1 MILARG
7 RIVYS
12 VTIACS
18 SLLLFSIQPV
28 ITKAILPAFGGS
40 AGIWVTA
47 MLFFQIVLLLG
58 YLYAYWITRLAP
70 KAQSLIHAALLILSL
85 AVLPVKPHLEWA
97 LSGGQSP
104 VLSILSVLLASVGL
118 PYFLLSSTSP
128 LLQSWYSASYTAAF
142 PWRLFAL
149 SNLASV
155 VALLAYPVVIEPNS
169 RGSQQLSWWLIG
181 YAVLVAIA
189 CIAAILHLSATRIA
203 KPAQPSTEAS
213 ENRPVLWVAL
223 AACASALWLAV
234 ANHLSQEVAPV
245 PFLWVLPLSIYLF
258 SFILCFESEREWYR
272 PALFRWLLP
281 VAWIGGGYSIAAV
294 QGLPWEIGGFSLA
307 LFVWCMFCHGELARN
322 KPRRRQDLTFF
333 YLMLALGGALGGLFV
348 AVAAPNLFSTYLEL
362 PIGIAASVLLAMPL
376 IYGLRSKKR
385 LIRMGVIA
393 CAAFVLPTLLRDYGD
408 VLHLRNFYGA
418 SRVTDDGSGDLAFR
432 SLYNGRTLHGVE
444 FLAAKKSLLPTAY
457 YGPESGAGQVLT
469 VAGTTA
475 RHVGVVGL
483 GVGTLAAYGRVGDSF
498 RFYEINPAVIR
509 IASRYFHFLDRSP
522 AKTEVILG
530 DGRLALE
537 KEPSGSFD
545 VLVLDAFSD
554 DSIPVHLMTKEAF
567 GVYFRLLRGNGGVL
581 AIHLTNRYV
590 NLDPVVDALAAS
602 FHKRVTHIRSQADPA
617 QHILDA
623 DWALISGHDDSPPAD
638 AQTQRL
644 WTDDYSNLFQILK

>member
-1 MILARG
+1 MISARG
-7 RIVYS
+7 RVVYS
-12 VTIACS
+12 FTIACS

-28 ITKAILPAFGGS
+28 ITKAILPSFGGS

-47 MLFFQIVLLLG
+47 MLFFQVVLLLG
-58 YLYAYWITRLAP
+58 YLYAYGITRLAP
-70 KAQSLIHAALLILSL
+70 KAQSLIHAGLLVVSL

-97 LSGGQSP
+97 ASSGQSP
-104 VLSILSVLLASVGL
+104 VLSILLVLLVSVGL

-155 VALLAYPVVIEPNS
+155 IALLAYPILIEPQS
-169 RGSQQLSWWLIG
+169 TGSQQLRWWSTG
-181 YAVLVAIA
+181 YSVLVAIA
-189 CIAAILHLSATRIA
+189 GIAAILHLSATRIA
-203 KPAQPSTEAS
+203 NPPEPSTS
-213 ENRPVLWVAL
+213 SSDNRPILWISL

-258 SFILCFESEREWYR
+258 SFILCFESDRQWYR

-281 VAWIGGGYSIAAV
+281 AAWIGGGYSIAAV
-294 QGLPWEIGGFSLA
+294 QGLPWEISGFSLA
-307 LFVWCMFCHGELARN
+307 LFVWCMFCHGELARS

-376 IYGLRSKKR
+376 IYGLKSKKR
-385 LIRMGVIA
+385 LLRMGVIA
-393 CAAFVLPTLLRDYGD
+393 CAAFVLPTMLRDYGD

-418 SRVTDDGSGDLAFR
+418 SRVTDDGSGDLAYR

-444 FLAAKKSLLPTAY
+444 FLAPKKSLLPTAY
-457 YGPESGAGQVLT
+457 YWPESGAGQVLS

-475 RHVGVVGL
+475 RRIGVVGL
-483 GVGTLAAYGRVGDSF
+483 GVGTLAAYGRPGDSF
-498 RFYEINPAVIR
+498 RFYEINPAVIQ
-509 IASRYFHFLDRSP
+509 IASRDFHFLDGSP
-522 AKTEVILG
+522 ANTKVILG

-537 KEPSGSFD
+537 KEPTGSFD
-545 VLVLDAFSD
+545 VMVLDAFSD

-567 GVYFRLLRGNGGVL
+567 ALYFRLLRGGGVL

-590 NLDPVVDALAAS
+590 DLDPVVDALAAA
-602 FHKRVTHIRSQADPA
+602 FQKRVTHIHSQGNPE

-623 DWALISGHDDSPPAD
+623 DWALISGHDDSPQAIPP
-638 AQTQRL
+638 TRRL
-644 WTDDYSNLFQILK
+644 WTDDYSNLFQVLK

>member
-1 MILARG
+1 VNHSRG

-12 VTIACS
+12 TTIACS

-58 YLYAYWITRLAP
+58 YVYAFALTRLP
-70 KAQSLIHAALLILSL
+70 PRLQSLIHGALLAFSL
-85 AVLPVKPHLEWA
+85 ALLPVKPHLEWA
-97 LSGGQSP
+97 LPAGQSP
-104 VLSILSVLLASVGL
+104 LLSILSVLLASVGL

-128 LLQSWYSASYTAAF
+128 LLQSWYAGSWTAAL

-149 SNLASV
+149 SNLVSV
-155 VALLAYPVVIEPNS
+155 IALLAYPVLIEPNS
-169 RGSQQLSWWLIG
+169 TGSQQMLWWTTG
-181 YAVLVAIA
+181 YSVLVAFA
-189 CIAAILHLSATRIA
+189 CIAAILHLSATRISSSA
-203 KPAQPSTEAS
+203 PPETSDGG
-213 ENRPVLWVAL
+213 NRPVLWISL

-258 SFILCFESEREWYR
+258 SFILCFESDRQWYR

-294 QGLPWEIGGFSLA
+294 QGLQWEISGFSLA
-307 LFVWCMFCHGELARN
+307 LFVWCMFCHGELARA

-348 AVAAPNLFSTYLEL
+348 AVAAPNLFTTYLEL

-376 IYGLRSKKR
+376 IYGLTSKKR
-385 LIRMGVIA
+385 LIRMGVVA
-393 CAAFVLPTLLRDYGD
+393 CAAFALPVMIRDYGD
-408 VLHLRNFYGA
+408 LLHLRNFYGA
-418 SRVTDDGSGDLAFR
+418 SRVTDDGSGDLASR

-444 FLAAKKSLLPTAY
+444 FLSSAKSLLPTAY
-457 YGPESGAGQVLT
+457 YGPESGVGQVLIA
-469 VAGTTA
+469 AGTT
-475 RHVGVVGL
+475 RRQVGVIGL
-483 GVGTLAAYGRVGDSF
+483 GVGTLAAYGRAGDLF
-498 RFYEINPAVIR
+498 RFYEINPAVIQ

-522 AKTEVILG
+522 AKTEVVIG
-530 DGRLALE
+530 DGRLALQRE
-537 KEPSGSFD
+537 SADTFD

-567 GVYFRLLRGNGGVL
+567 AVYFRLLRSGGVL
-581 AIHLTNRYV
+581 AIHLTNRYID
-590 NLDPVVDALAAS
+590 LDPVVDALAAS
-602 FHKRVTHIRSQADPA
+602 FQKRVTHIHSQANPS
-617 QHILDA
+617 QHILDT
-623 DWALISGHDDSPPAD
+623 DWALISGHEDSPPAT
-638 AQTQRL
+638 ARPQRL
-644 WTDDYSNLFQILK
+644 WTDDYSNLFQVLK

>member
-1 MILARG
+1 MNPARG

-12 VTIACS
+12 TTIACS

-47 MLFFQIVLLLG
+47 MLFFQMVLLLG
-58 YLYAYWITRLAP
+58 YLYAYWITRLSP
-70 KAQSLIHAALLILSL
+70 KVQSLIHATLLVVSL

-128 LLQSWYSASYTAAF
+128 LLQSWYAASYTAAF

-155 VALLAYPVVIEPNS
+155 IALLAYPVLIEPQS
-169 RGSQQLSWWLIG
+169 TGSQQLRWWSVG

-189 CIAAILHLSATRIA
+189 SIAAILHLSANRVPSPT
-203 KPAQPSTEAS
+203 QPSTEES
-213 ENRPVLWVAL
+213 NNRPVLWIAL

-258 SFILCFESEREWYR
+258 SFILCFESDRAWYR

-294 QGLPWEIGGFSLA
+294 QGLQWEISGFSLA
-307 LFVWCMFCHGELARN
+307 LFVWCMFCHGELART

-376 IYGLRSKKR
+376 IYGLTSKKR

-393 CAAFVLPTLLRDYGD
+393 CAAFILPTMFRDYGD

-444 FLAAKKSLLPTAY
+444 FLSPQKSLLPTAY

-469 VAGTTA
+469 VAGTTP

-483 GVGTLAAYGRVGDSF
+483 GVGTLAAYGRPGDSF
-498 RFYEINPAVIR
+498 RFYEINPAVIQ
-509 IASRYFHFLDRSP
+509 IASRNFHFLDGSP
-522 AKTEVILG
+522 AKTEVITG

-537 KEPSGSFD
+537 KESSGTFD

-567 GVYFRLLRGNGGVL
+567 GVYFRLLRNGGVL

-590 NLDPVVDALAAS
+590 DLDPVVDALAAA
-602 FHKRVTHIRSQADPA
+602 FQKRVTHIHSQANPA

-623 DWALISGHDDSPPAD
+623 DWALISGHDDSQPAN
-638 AQTQRL
+638 AQPRRL

>member
-1 MILARG
+1 MNPARG
-7 RIVYS
+7 RLVYS
-12 VTIACS
+12 ITIACS

-47 MLFFQIVLLLG
+47 MLFFQIVLLAG

-70 KAQSLIHAALLILSL
+70 KAQSPIHAALLVLSL
-85 AVLPVKPHLEWA
+85 AALPVKPHLEWV
-97 LSGGQSP
+97 LPGGQSP

-128 LLQSWYSASYTAAF
+128 LLQSWYAASYAAAF

-155 VALLAYPVVIEPNS
+155 TALLAYPVLIEPHS
-169 RGSQQLSWWLIG
+169 TGSLQLRWWSTG
-181 YAVLVAIA
+181 YAVLVTIA
-189 CIAAILHLSATRIA
+189 CIAAILHLSAGRIES
-203 KPAQPSTEAS
+203 PAQPQAGRDD
-213 ENRPVLWVAL
+213 NRPVLWIAL

-258 SFILCFESEREWYR
+258 SFILCFESDRAWYR

-281 VAWIGGGYSIAAV
+281 AAWIGGGYSIASV
-294 QGLPWEIGGFSLA
+294 QGLRWEISGFSLA
-307 LFVWCMFCHGELARN
+307 LFVWCMFCHGELART

-333 YLMLALGGALGGLFV
+333 YLMIALGGALGGLFV
-348 AVAAPNLFSTYLEL
+348 AVAAPTLFSTYLEL

-376 IYGLRSKKR
+376 IYGLTSRKR

-393 CAAFVLPTLLRDYGD
+393 CAAFILPTMFRNSGD
-408 VLHLRNFYGA
+408 VLHVRNFYGA
-418 SRVTDDGSGDLAFR
+418 SRVTDAGSGDLAFR

-444 FLAAKKSLLPTAY
+444 FLSPGKSLLPTAY
-457 YGPESGAGQVLT
+457 YGPESGAGQVLS

-483 GVGTLAAYGRVGDSF
+483 GVGTLAAYGRAGDSF
-498 RFYEINPAVIR
+498 RFYEINPAVIQ
-509 IASRYFHFLDRSP
+509 IASRNFHFLDGSP
-522 AKTEVILG
+522 ARTEVIAD
-530 DGRLALE
+530 DGRLALG
-537 KEPSGSFD
+537 KEPSNSFD
-545 VLVLDAFSD
+545 VMVLDAFSD

-567 GVYFRLLRGNGGVL
+567 GVYFRLLHNGGVL

-590 NLDPVVDALAAS
+590 DLDPVVDALAAA
-602 FHKRVTHIRSQADPA
+602 FQKRITHIHSQANPG

-623 DWALISGHDDSPPAD
+623 DWALISGHDDSPPANPRPR
-638 AQTQRL
+638 RL
-644 WTDDYSNLFQILK
+644 WTDDYSNLFQVLK